1 MKTPN
6 PFLIAEREAAEAEI
20 ELARMMRAAGQ
31 LPERQATPDEA
42 ILSHALREW
51 RVCRRLGTSDHNA
64 RVVAVCA
71 TARALGLARSTVRA
85 LLDAALASRADVDSQ
100 L

>member
-6 PFLIAEREAAEAEI
+6 PFLIAERDTAEAE
-20 ELARMMRAAGQ
+20 LTRSLRAAGK

-42 ILSHALREW
+42 ILSYALREW

-85 LLDAALASRADVDSQ
+85 LLDAALQSGAP
-100 L
+100 